1 MLFCGRLKTKEQT
14 LRAYLQKDA
23 KKSLVYVSDSPK
35 KGYLSIVTSYKV
47 LKETKEL
54 SLLDIRLDTGRTH
67 QIRAHM
73 AHIGHPLLGDRK
85 IWGL

>member
-23 KKSLVYVSDSPK
+23 KKSLVHVSDSPK

-47 LKETKEL
+47 LKENKEL

-85 IWGL
+85 IWRL